1 MKTELEKCMAGEWYD
16 CHDPYFIEAKAKA
29 SEWCARYNAIPYS
42 RRGERRKMLEDF
54 FGAVGSNVSVG
65 DNFTCGFGRNIFIGS
80 NVSINLNCTFI
91 DCNRIDIGSDTLIA
105 PCVHLTTATHPVEL
119 ADRLTPDWNPDS
131 GEYRWRTYALPIR
144 IGRGCWIG
152 TNVVVLPGVTIGDG
166 AVIGAGSV
174 VTKDIPANV
183 VAVGNPCRV
192 IREINNSLYQQS
204 LDHRTDSSSSYQNIF
219 MGYPRPTGQQG
230 G

>member
-1 MKTELEKCMAGEWYD
+1 MMEMNKELEKCMAGEWYD

-29 SEWCARYNAIPYS
+29 SEWCARYNTIPYS
-42 RRGERRKMLEDF
+42 QRGKRRKMLDEL

-65 DNFTCGFGRNIFIGS
+65 DNFTCGFGRNIYIGS
-80 NVSINLNCTFI
+80 NVSVNLNCTFI

-152 TNVVVLPGVTIGDG
+152 ANVVVLPGVTIGDG
-166 AVIGAGSV
+166 TVIGAGSV

-192 IREINNSLYQQS
+192 IREINKTKSL
-204 LDHRTDSSSSYQNIF
+204 
-219 MGYPRPTGQQG
+219 
-230 G
+230 

>member
-16 CHDPYFIEAKAKA
+16 CHASEFIEGKARA
-29 SEWCARYNAIPYS
+29 SDWCARYNAIPYS
-42 RRGERRKMLEDF
+42 QRDERRRMLEEL
-54 FGAVGSNVSVG
+54 FGAVGENVSVG
-65 DNFTCGFGRNIFIGS
+65 DGFTCGFGHNIYVGS

-91 DCNRIDIGSDTLIA
+91 DCNRIDIGADTLIA

-119 ADRLTPDWNPDS
+119 SYRLTPDWNSAS
-131 GEYRWRTYALPIR
+131 GEYRWRTYALPIH

-152 TNVVVLPGVTIGDG
+152 ANVVVLPGVTIGDG
-166 AVIGAGSV
+166 TVIGAGSV

-192 IREINNSLYQQS
+192 LRQINNK
-204 LDHRTDSSSSYQNIF
+204 
-219 MGYPRPTGQQG
+219 
-230 G
+230 